1 MNIGILS
8 RLVRE
13 KEPTGI
19 SKVAI
24 AICNEIIKMSSNC
37 DLKLI
42 GKDIFQRLDKNIS
55 EIPYNLTTFGTMNM
69 NFMLSE
75 YHLNVIHSYCDA
87 FDYNNDLFMC
97 GRVLTVHDL
106 IPVIH
111 PEWETAHAVD
121 YFNNAVFRCARKA
134 DVIIANSE
142 NTKTDIVNYWKINPD
157 KIRVVYLGIFKE
169 NIYNIS
175 LDEYKIKK
183 LVNCKFILS
192 VSGLNKNKNQ
202 DGLLKAFFEFKYK
215 HRESDIKLVITGP
228 IRDVNIGL
236 SLKDKGLSEDIIYTG
251 YVSDEELVWL
261 YKNAYAFIYPSF
273 YEGFGLPILEAMR
286 VGCPVMCSE
295 TTSMPEVGGEA
306 AEYFNPYDVD
316 SIVDTIERVILN
328 ENKMNEMKKQ
338 SIVQAEK
345 FSYKKAALQT
355 LEVYQGFE

>member
-8 RLVRE
+8 GLVRE
-13 KEPTGI
+13 KNPTGI

-42 GKDIFQRLDKNIS
+42 GKDIFHRLDKGIS
-55 EIPYNLTTFGTMNM
+55 EIPYYLTTFGTMNM
-69 NFMLSE
+69 NFMLSA
-75 YHLNVIHSYCDA
+75 YDLNVIHSYFDA
-87 FDYNNDLFMC
+87 FDYNNDLLKC

-106 IPVIH
+106 IPVVH
-111 PEWETAHAVD
+111 PEWVSEAHVK
-121 YFNNAVFRCARKA
+121 YFNYDIYNCARNA

-175 LDEYKIKK
+175 LDEHKVKK
-183 LVNCKFILS
+183 LVDCKYILS

-202 DGLLKAFFEFKYK
+202 NGLLKAFTEFKIK
-215 HRESDIKLVITGP
+215 HRDSDIKLVFTGP

-236 SLKDKGLSEDIIYTG
+236 ELQDKGLSDDIIYTG
-251 YVSDEELVWL
+251 YVSDEELIWL

-316 SIVDTIERVILN
+316 SIVDTIERVVFN
-328 ENKMNEMKKQ
+328 ENKMNEMKKK

-345 FSYKKAALQT
+345 FSYKKAAIQT
-355 LEVYQGFE
+355 LEVYHGFE

>member
-8 RLVRE
+8 SLVKE
-13 KEPTGI
+13 KNITGI

-24 AICNEIIKMSSNC
+24 GICNEIANTSYDC
-37 DLKLI
+37 CLKLI
-42 GKDIFQRLDKNIS
+42 GKDIFNRMNKRIV
-55 EIPYNLTTFGTMNM
+55 EIPFNITTLGTMKM
-69 NFMLSE
+69 NFVASA
-75 YHLNVIHSYCDA
+75 YDLNIIHSYYDA
-87 FDYNNDLFMC
+87 FDFNNDLIKC
-97 GRVLTVHDL
+97 GKVLTVHDL

-111 PEWETAHAVD
+111 PEWETAPTVE

-134 DVIIANSE
+134 DVIIADSE

-157 KIRVVYLGIFKE
+157 KIRVVYFGIFKE
-169 NIYNIS
+169 NLYNIS
-175 LDEYKIKK
+175 LDEHKIKK
-183 LVNCKFILS
+183 IVNYKFILS

-202 DGLLKAFFEFKYK
+202 DGLLKAFFQFKYK

-228 IRDVNIGL
+228 IRDVNIEL

-316 SIVDTIERVILN
+316 SIVDTIERVVLN

-355 LEVYQGFE
+355 LEVYKGFE